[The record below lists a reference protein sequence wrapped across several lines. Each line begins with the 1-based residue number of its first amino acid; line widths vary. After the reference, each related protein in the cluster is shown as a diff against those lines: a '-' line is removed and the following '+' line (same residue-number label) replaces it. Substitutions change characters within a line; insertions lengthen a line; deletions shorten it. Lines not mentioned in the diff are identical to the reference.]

1 MVCRWPQS
9 QEGDWARP
17 HLWDCK
23 LAWYGPWPV
32 WKRFIRHRVWWGRS
46 KPGCWIVGSVTIV
59 WLTTVTCLYR
69 WLCFWCRRQLSLC
82 ASVRT
87 SDSLKTFRDVMISTD
102 SAIVVCV
109 SVSCLTS
116 HTVYMQQGRGLWCVT
131 VCKSL
136 SVWLCIYVSGLWCV
150 SMCRLWCVTVCQSVG
165 VMVHVSVCMYL
176 PSVLW
181 RCWLGGKKGIQSVKN
196 RVVGCWRGYL
206 SGARCRLAYGPADA
220 TATHCLLLQ

>member
-1 MVCRWPQS
+1 MCGNRHSVVSVNNNWSSQSVCLPVSRRTHTHIHSVSQYYYFASAAVAVDSRHITASSSALWCSFSPPSNFVNGHVSTVWFMVCRWPQS

-131 VCKSL
+131 V
-136 SVWLCIYVSGLWCV
+136 
-150 SMCRLWCVTVCQSVG
+150 
-165 VMVHVSVCMYL
+165 
-176 PSVLW
+176 
-181 RCWLGGKKGIQSVKN
+181 
-196 RVVGCWRGYL
+196 
-206 SGARCRLAYGPADA
+206 
-220 TATHCLLLQ
+220 